1 MARVDAGRGDGADET
16 IKKHEDDRRMNGA
29 DAAAP
34 QVEGLSDTDRVRLAL
49 AAGAIVGTWFWD
61 VTTDKFTFDRQ
72 FADAFG
78 IDPALGGSGLGLE
91 QIVATVHPDDREG
104 LSAAIEDALARG
116 GAYAH
121 HYRVKRR
128 DGTWHW
134 IEANGRVDKDPQS
147 GTVTFPGVLID
158 IDERHSLMEERDRA
172 MRLLEAFI
180 EAVPGV
186 VYAKDREGR
195 MLVANRGASELVGK
209 PMAEIIGKTDL
220 ETLGNS
226 AEAAGI
232 MERDAA
238 IMAGGEVVQIEEQV
252 SYPDGREAI
261 WLSTKAPFRDEEG
274 QVVGLIGSSVDITE
288 RRSTEAELRE
298 TEERYRLASRAT
310 NDAVWDWRIADGHVV
325 WNEALERRYGHA
337 LAESGAQ
344 WWLDHIHPDDR
355 DRVDQDIHAV
365 IYGGGTA
372 WTAEYRFRRADGA
385 YADVL
390 DRGFLLRAEDGTA
403 LRMIGAMQDLTERR
417 VREAAVR
424 QSEERAR
431 LATEAAAIGTWDLDL
446 RTGELRWD
454 ARTKALFG
462 LSAKASVTYEDT
474 FLRGLHPDDR
484 AATEAAVAAAIAP
497 GGAGHYH
504 IEYRTLGIEDGV
516 VRWVAARGRTIF
528 TDAGAPLHFIGTLVD
543 ITELKRTEATLRE
556 LNETLEARV
565 AAEVAERSAAQEALR
580 QAQKME
586 AVGQLTGGIA
596 HDFNNMLAVVIG
608 SLDLLSRRVDASD
621 PKIRR
626 YIDAAAE
633 GAQRAATLTQRLLA
647 FSRQQPLNPEVV
659 DANQLVPDMSE
670 LLRHSLGAD
679 VRLETRL
686 AAGLW
691 RTHADRNQLEN
702 AILNLAVNARD
713 AMPEGGRLTIET
725 RNASMQEQDSAAI
738 PGGDYVLIAVSD
750 TGAGMSPEVKAKA
763 FDPFF
768 TTKQVGK
775 GTGLGLSQVYG
786 FVRQSGG
793 QVRISSAPGEG
804 TIIKLYLPRFTG
816 DACDA
821 AAEPQQDLR
830 PGGDQEVVL
839 VVDDEAAVRQFS
851 VDALT
856 DLGYRVLEA
865 DGGLAALRLL
875 DGHPE
880 ITLLFTDIVMP
891 DINGRKLAEEALR
904 RRPDLKVL
912 YTSGYTRNAVVHD
925 GVVDSGV
932 ELIGKP
938 FTVGQ
943 LAAKLRAILDF

>member
-1 MARVDAGRGDGADET
+1 
-16 IKKHEDDRRMNGA
+16 MNPSDTA
-29 DAAAP
+29 EP
-34 QVEGLSDTDRVRLAL
+34 RVEGLSDTDRVRLAL

-61 VTTDKFTFDRQ
+61 VTADKFTVDEQ

-78 IDPALGGSGLGLE
+78 IDPALGRSGLSLE
-91 QIVATVHPDDREG
+91 QIVATVHPDDKEG
-104 LSAAIEDALARG
+104 LSAAIAEVIARG

-121 HYRVKRR
+121 HYRVQRR

-134 IEANGRVDKDPQS
+134 IEANGRVDKDTES
-147 GTVTFPGVLID
+147 GAVTFPGVLID
-158 IDERHSLMEERDRA
+158 INERHSLMEERDRA

-186 VYAKDREGR
+186 VYAKDRQGR
-195 MLVANRGASELVGK
+195 MMVANRGAAQLVGR
-209 PMAEIIGKTDL
+209 PIADIIGKTDL

-226 AEAAGI
+226 AEAAGV

-238 IMAGGEVVQIEEQV
+238 IMTGGEVTQIEEQV
-252 SYPDGREAI
+252 SYPGGRVAI
-261 WLSTKAPFRDEEG
+261 WLSTKAPFCDESG
-274 QVVGLIGSSVDITE
+274 QVVGLIGSSVDITD
-288 RRSTEAELRE
+288 RRATEAELRE
-298 TEERYRLASRAT
+298 TEERYRLAARAT

-337 LAESGAQ
+337 HTATTAQ

-355 DRVDQDIHAV
+355 DRVDQEIHAA
-365 IYGGGTA
+365 IDGEGTA
-372 WTAEYRFRRADGA
+372 WTSEYRFKCGDGA

-390 DRGFLLRAEDGTA
+390 DRGFLLRAEDGTP

-417 VREAAVR
+417 AREAAIR

-431 LATEAAAIGTWDLDL
+431 LAAEAAAVGTWDLDL
-446 RTGELRWD
+446 RSGELRWD

-462 LSAKASVTYEDT
+462 LSAKAAITYEGS

-484 AATEAAVAAAIAP
+484 AAIEAAVAAAIARD
-497 GGAGHYH
+497 GTRQYH
-504 IEYRTLGIEDGV
+504 IEYRTIGIEDGV
-516 VRWVAARGRTIF
+516 ERWVAARGRSIF
-528 TDAGAPLHFIGTLVD
+528 TDEGEPIHFIGTVVD
-543 ITELKRTEATLRE
+543 ITELKRTEARLRE

-565 AAEVAERSAAQEALR
+565 AAEVAERTAAEEALR
-580 QAQKME
+580 QARKME

-608 SLDLLSRRVDASD
+608 SLDLLSRRVDTGD
-621 PKIRR
+621 PKVRR

-659 DANQLVPDMSE
+659 DANKLVPGMSE

-679 VRLETRL
+679 IRLETVL

-713 AMPEGGRLTIET
+713 AMPEGGGLTIET
-725 RNASMQEQDSAAI
+725 QNLDFAKRESAAESGI
-738 PGGDYVLIAVSD
+738 PAGQYVLITVSD
-750 TGAGMSPEVKAKA
+750 TGLGMSEDVAAKA

-793 QVRISSAPGEG
+793 HVKLRSAPGKG
-804 TIIKLYLPRFTG
+804 TAIQLYLPRFMG
-816 DACDA
+816 NDGDA
-821 AAEPQQDLR
+821 AAQPSQGFRL
-830 PGGDQEVVL
+830 GGRQEVIL
-839 VVDDEAAVRQFS
+839 VVDDEVAVRQIS
-851 VDALT
+851 VEALT
-856 DLGYRVLEA
+856 SLGYRVVEA
-865 DGGLAALRLL
+865 DGALAALRLL
-875 DGHPE
+875 DAHPE
-880 ITLLFTDIVMP
+880 IALLFTDIVMP

-912 YTSGYTRNAVVHD
+912 YTSGYTRDAVVHN

-932 ELIGKP
+932 ELIAKP
-938 FTVGQ
+938 FTVDQ
-943 LAAKLRAILDF
+943 LATRLRAILDGAG

>member
-1 MARVDAGRGDGADET
+1 MKSAGSADS
-16 IKKHEDDRRMNGA
+16 
-29 DAAAP
+29 
-34 QVEGLSDTDRVRLAL
+34 QVKGLSDTDRVRLAL

-61 VTTDKFTFDRQ
+61 VASDKFTFDEQ

-78 IDPALGGSGLGLE
+78 VDPALGDSGIGLE

-104 LSAAIEDALARG
+104 LSAAIDDALSRG
-116 GAYAH
+116 GTYAH

-128 DGTWHW
+128 DGTYHW
-134 IEANGRVDKDPQS
+134 IEANGRVETDPETGS
-147 GTVTFPGVLID
+147 VTFPGVLID
-158 IDERHSLMEERDRA
+158 IDERHSLMEERDSA

-186 VYAKDREGR
+186 VYAKDRQGR
-195 MLVANRGASELVGK
+195 MMVANRGASELVGR
-209 PMAEIIGKTDL
+209 PIVEMIGKTDL

-226 AEAAGI
+226 AEAAGV

-238 IMAGGEVVQIEEQV
+238 IMTGGEVVQIEEQI
-252 SYPDGREAI
+252 SYPDGREAV
-261 WLSTKAPFRDEEG
+261 WLSTKAPFRDEDG
-274 QVVGLIGSSVDITE
+274 QVVGLIGSSVDITG
-288 RRSTEAELRE
+288 RRATEAELRE
-298 TEERYRLASRAT
+298 TEERYRLAARAT

-337 LAESGAQ
+337 YTETGAQ

-355 DRVDQDIHAV
+355 DRVDHEIHAA
-365 IYGGGTA
+365 IDGEGTA
-372 WTAEYRFRRADGA
+372 WTSEYRFRTSDGA

-390 DRGFLLRAEDGTA
+390 DRGFVLRAEDGRPV
-403 LRMIGAMQDLTERR
+403 RMIGAMQDLTERR

-424 QSEERAR
+424 ESEERAR
-431 LATEAAAIGTWDLDL
+431 LATEAAAIGTWNLDL
-446 RTGELRWD
+446 RSGELRWD

-462 LSAKASVTYEDT
+462 LSPKAAVTYEGT
-474 FLRGLHPDDR
+474 FLNGLHPDDR

-497 GGAGHYH
+497 GGTGQYH

-516 VRWVAARGRTIF
+516 ERWVAARGRSVF
-528 TDAGAPLHFIGTLVD
+528 TESGEPLHFIGTVVD
-543 ITELKRTEATLRE
+543 ITELKRTEARLRE

-580 QAQKME
+580 QSQKME

-608 SLDLLSRRVDASD
+608 SLDLLGRRVGEADT
-621 PKIRR
+621 KVRR
-626 YIDAAAE
+626 YIDAATE

-647 FSRQQPLNPEVV
+647 FSRQQPLNPDVV
-659 DANQLVPDMSE
+659 DANKLVPGMSE

-679 VRLETRL
+679 IRLETVL
-686 AAGLW
+686 APGLW

-713 AMPEGGRLTIET
+713 AMPDGGRLTIET
-725 RNASMQEQDSAAI
+725 RNAEEQDGLASSGAPA
-738 PGGDYVLIAVSD
+738 GNYVLIAVSD
-750 TGAGMSPEVKAKA
+750 TGLGMSEEIAAKA

-768 TTKQVGK
+768 TTKKVGK

-793 QVRISSAPGEG
+793 HVRIWSEPGQG
-804 TIIKLYLPRFTG
+804 TVIKLYLPRFTG
-816 DACDA
+816 DDREA
-821 AAEPQQDLR
+821 AVQHPQELR
-830 PGGDQEVVL
+830 LGGQQETIL

-851 VDALT
+851 VEALR
-856 DLGYRVLEA
+856 DLGYRVVEA
-865 DGGLAALRLL
+865 DGGLAALRIL
-875 DGHPE
+875 DGDPE

-904 RRPDLKVL
+904 RRPDLKIL
-912 YTSGYTRNAVVHD
+912 YTSGYTRNAVVHN

-938 FTVGQ
+938 FTIEQ
-943 LAAKLRAILDF
+943 LAIKLRAILDIPG

>member
-1 MARVDAGRGDGADET
+1 M
-16 IKKHEDDRRMNGA
+16 K
-29 DAAAP
+29 
-34 QVEGLSDTDRVRLAL
+34 GLSDTDRVRLAL

-61 VTTDKFTFDRQ
+61 VASDKFTFDEQ

-78 IDPALGGSGLGLE
+78 VDPALGNSGIGLE

-104 LSAAIEDALARG
+104 LSAAIDDALARG
-116 GAYAH
+116 GTYAH

-128 DGTWHW
+128 DGTYHW
-134 IEANGRVDKDPQS
+134 IEANGRVEKDPQD

-158 IDERHSLMEERDRA
+158 IDERHSLMEERDSA

-186 VYAKDREGR
+186 VYAKDRRGR
-195 MLVANRGASELVGK
+195 MMVANRGASELVGR
-209 PMAEIIGKTDL
+209 PIVEMIGKTDL

-226 AEAAGI
+226 AEAAGV

-238 IMAGGEVVQIEEQV
+238 IMTGGKVVQIEEQI
-252 SYPDGREAI
+252 SYPDGREAV
-261 WLSTKAPFRDEEG
+261 WLSTKAPFRDEDG
-274 QVVGLIGSSVDITE
+274 QVVGLIGSSVDITG
-288 RRSTEAELRE
+288 RRATEAELRE
-298 TEERYRLASRAT
+298 TEERYRLAARAT

-337 LAESGAQ
+337 YTETGAQ

-355 DRVDQDIHAV
+355 DRVDYEIHAA
-365 IYGGGTA
+365 IDGEGTA
-372 WTAEYRFRRADGA
+372 WTSEYRFRTSDGA

-390 DRGFLLRAEDGTA
+390 DRGFVLRAEDGRPV
-403 LRMIGAMQDLTERR
+403 RMIGAMQDLTERR

-424 QSEERAR
+424 ESEERAR
-431 LATEAAAIGTWDLDL
+431 LATEAAAIGTWNLDL
-446 RTGELRWD
+446 RSGELRWD

-462 LSAKASVTYEDT
+462 LSPKAAVTYEGT
-474 FLRGLHPDDR
+474 FLNGLHPDDR
-484 AATEAAVAAAIAP
+484 TATEAAVAAAIAP
-497 GGAGHYH
+497 EGTGQYH

-516 VRWVAARGRTIF
+516 ERWVAARGRSVF
-528 TDAGAPLHFIGTLVD
+528 TESGEPLHFIGTVVD
-543 ITELKRTEATLRE
+543 ITELKRTEARLRE

-580 QAQKME
+580 QSQKME

-608 SLDLLSRRVDASD
+608 SLDLLGRRVGEGD
-621 PKIRR
+621 PKVRR
-626 YIDAAAE
+626 YIDAATE

-647 FSRQQPLNPEVV
+647 FSRQQPLNPDVV
-659 DANQLVPDMSE
+659 DANKLVPGMSE

-679 VRLETRL
+679 IRLETVL
-686 AAGLW
+686 APGLW

-713 AMPEGGRLTIET
+713 AMPDGGRLTIET
-725 RNASMQEQDSAAI
+725 QNAEERDGFAATGA
-738 PGGDYVLIAVSD
+738 PAGNYVLISVSD
-750 TGAGMSPEVKAKA
+750 TGLGMSEEVAAKA

-768 TTKQVGK
+768 TTKKVGK

-793 QVRISSAPGEG
+793 HVRICSEPGQG
-804 TIIKLYLPRFTG
+804 TVIKLYLPRFTG
-816 DACDA
+816 DDREA
-821 AAEPQQDLR
+821 AVQHPQELR
-830 PGGDQEVVL
+830 LGGQQETVL

-851 VDALT
+851 VEALR
-856 DLGYRVLEA
+856 DLGYRVVEA
-865 DGGLAALRLL
+865 DGGLAALRIL
-875 DGHPE
+875 DGNPE

-904 RRPDLKVL
+904 RRPDLKIL
-912 YTSGYTRNAVVHD
+912 YTSGYTRNAVVHN

-938 FTVGQ
+938 FTIEQ
-943 LAAKLRAILDF
+943 LAIKLRAILDTSG